1 MAPMRSTKLWFSLAC
16 LLPVIALAACN
27 ARRTSTEERA
37 EIVTPQPA
45 PANTP
50 AAAPGTAQP
59 FTVLLDTTK
68 GPIHIEVHPDW
79 APLGAARFRELVES
93 GYYTDVAF
101 FRVVEGFMAQIGI
114 HGDPAVN
121 NRWRENSFPDDP
133 VTQSNTRGM
142 LSFATRGPN
151 TRTTQFFIN
160 FVDNRNL
167 DGMGFAPF
175 ARVREADMAVVDSLY
190 NGYGEGAPR
199 GAGPD
204 QGQMHAV
211 GNSYLRAN
219 FPNLDYVRSARVLPN

>member
-16 LLPVIALAACN
+16 LLPVIGLAACS

-37 EIVTPQPA
+37 EMVRPQPA
-45 PANTP
+45 
-50 AAAPGTAQP
+50 AAAPATAQP

-68 GPIHIEVHPDW
+68 GPIHIEVHPEW
-79 APLGAARFRELVES
+79 APLGAARFRELVEA
-93 GYYTDVAF
+93 GYFTDVAF

-167 DGMGFAPF
+167 DGMGFSPF
-175 ARVREADMAVVDSLY
+175 ARVREADMAIVDSLY

-204 QGQMHAV
+204 QGRMHAE
-211 GNSYLRAN
+211 GNTYLRAS
-219 FPNLDYVRSARVLPN
+219 FPNLDYVRSARIVPN

>member
-1 MAPMRSTKLWFSLAC
+1 MRSTKLWFSLVC
-16 LLPVIALAACN
+16 LLSVIALGACS
-27 ARRTSTEERA
+27 ARRSSTEERA
-37 EIVTPQPA
+37 EVVRPLPA
-45 PANTP
+45 TANAP
-50 AAAPGTAQP
+50 AAARP

-68 GPIHIEVHPDW
+68 GPIHIEVHPEW
-79 APLGAARFRELVES
+79 APLGAARFRELVEG

-121 NRWRENSFPDDP
+121 NRWRENSFPDDA

-142 LSFATRGPN
+142 MSFATRGPN
-151 TRTTQFFIN
+151 TRTTQFFIS
-160 FVDNRNL
+160 FVDNHNL

-175 ARVREADMAVVDSLY
+175 ARVREADMATVDTLY

-204 QGQMHAV
+204 QGRMHAE
-211 GNSYLRAN
+211 GNTYLRAS

>member
-1 MAPMRSTKLWFSLAC
+1 MSSRKHRLNSL
-16 LLPVIALAACN
+16 LLPVLALLALGACN
-27 ARRTSTEERA
+27 SGNASRERA
-37 EIVTPQPA
+37 EVVRPQPSDTA
-45 PANTP
+45 SNAN
-50 AAAPGTAQP
+50 AAPSTQP

-68 GPIHIEVHPDW
+68 GPIHIEVHPEW
-79 APLGAARFRELVES
+79 APRGAARFRELVEG

-101 FRVVEGFMAQIGI
+101 FRVVQGFMAQIGI

-121 NRWRENSFPDDP
+121 SQWRENSFPDDP

-160 FVDNRNL
+160 FVDNSNL

-175 ARVREADMAVVDSLY
+175 ARVREADMATVDSLY

-199 GAGPD
+199 GNGPD

-219 FPNLDYVRSARVLPN
+219 FPNLDYVRSARIVPN

>member
-1 MAPMRSTKLWFSLAC
+1 MAPMRMTKLWFSLAC
-16 LLPVIALAACN
+16 LLPILAVAACSPG
-27 ARRTSTEERA
+27 RGSTEERA
-37 EIVTPQPA
+37 EIVRPQASNDRAAA
-45 PANTP
+45 PAN
-50 AAAPGTAQP
+50 AQP

-68 GPIHIEVHPDW
+68 GPIHIEVHPEW
-79 APLGAARFRELVES
+79 APLGAARFRELVEG

-101 FRVVEGFMAQIGI
+101 FRVVQGFMAQIGI

-160 FVDNRNL
+160 FVDNNNL

-175 ARVREADMAVVDSLY
+175 ARVREADMAIVDTLY

-199 GAGPD
+199 GNGPD
-204 QGQMHAV
+204 QGQMHSV
-211 GNSYLRAN
+211 GNTYLRAN
-219 FPNLDYVRSARVLPN
+219 FPNLDYVRSARIVPN